1 MKLGYIFRDK
11 DSFYSNINFFK
22 MKKKSLIQ
30 NQPPSILKYIS
41 IRELSSFKSITSLLK
56 KNKIYRSL
64 EEMGDKRKE

>member
-1 MKLGYIFRDK
+1 MKHGYIFRDK